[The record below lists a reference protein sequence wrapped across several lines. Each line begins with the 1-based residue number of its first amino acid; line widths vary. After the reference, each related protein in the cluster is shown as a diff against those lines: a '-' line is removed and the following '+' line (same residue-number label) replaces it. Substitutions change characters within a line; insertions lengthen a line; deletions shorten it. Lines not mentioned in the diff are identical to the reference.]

1 MRRSDPHLVTYLLV
15 FLLIYTLVTGTL
27 LFVLRSIVLEDR
39 LETLEKLERRS
50 QVLDET
56 MRLRSAQEREIII
69 ELMSVA
75 GARDFE
81 DAYAMLRA
89 EIEELSERYD
99 AVEAAATTERDLR
112 IETVRERDRI
122 VSRVQ
127 ALELEISRL
136 EANRNLC
143 LERLASCSD
152 C

>member
-89 EIEELSERYD
+89 EIEELSEQYD